1 MIRLNKFISD
11 SGFCS
16 RREAD
21 KLIEQGEVYVNGK
34 QCTTGQQ
41 VYGSENVEVQGHKI
55 KAPSQKKR
63 VYIALNK
70 PEGITCTT
78 EGNVKGN
85 IVDFVN
91 YPEKIFPIGRLDK
104 FSQGL
109 IFLTNDGDI
118 VNKILRAGNA
128 HEKEYHV
135 SVNKAI
141 NDDFLRK
148 MAKGVPILD
157 TVTEKCKVTRLGR
170 NTFKIILTQGLNRQ
184 IRRMCEYLGYRV
196 TFLQRTRIMN
206 VELGKLKTGTWRYL
220 NAAEMER
227 INDMVATSSNTQ
239 EASKDPNKKR
249 PYNKYKAKPAY
260 KKDYSKSKKNARG
273 KGPKAQG
280 KKPKGSS
287 PRSRKKRY

>member
-21 KLIEQGEVYVNGK
+21 KLIEQGEVFINGK
-34 QCTTGQQ
+34 QCETGQQ
-41 VYGSENVEVQGHKI
+41 IHGHENVEVQGLRI
-55 KAPSQKKR
+55 KPRTKKET

-70 PEGITCTT
+70 PEGVTCTT

-85 IVDFVN
+85 IIDFVN

-128 HEKEYHV
+128 HEKEYNV
-135 SVNKAI
+135 SVNKAVS
-141 NDDFLRK
+141 DDFLRK
-148 MAKGVPILD
+148 MAKGVPILN
-157 TVTEKCKVTRLGR
+157 TVTEKCKVSRLGR

-184 IRRMCEYLGYRV
+184 IRRMCEFLGYRV
-196 TFLQRTRIMN
+196 TFLQRSRIMN

-220 NAAEMER
+220 NPDEMAQ
-227 INDMVATSSNTQ
+227 INEMIANSSNTQ
-239 EASKDPNKKR
+239 EASKDPNRRKPTPHSKAR
-249 PYNKYKAKPAY
+249 PYQ
-260 KKDYSKSKKNARG
+260 KKEYSKTKRSDKG
-273 KGPKAQG
+273 KGPKSRS
-280 KKPKGSS
+280 KKDQTKSS
-287 PRSRKKRY
+287 RTRKRR